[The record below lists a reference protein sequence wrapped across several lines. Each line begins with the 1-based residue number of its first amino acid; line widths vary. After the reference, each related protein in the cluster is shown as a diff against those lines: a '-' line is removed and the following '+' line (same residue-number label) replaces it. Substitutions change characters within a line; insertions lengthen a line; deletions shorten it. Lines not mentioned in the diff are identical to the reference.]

1 MKPDPR
7 TATWNVGY
15 WMLAIFALIWI
26 QSAWQAARTVE
37 PVPYSEFEKALA
49 EGRVAEIIVGETTIT
64 GKLKAP
70 DAGGKTVIVANRVDP
85 ALAERLSK
93 YNVPYTRVVEST
105 FLRDLLSWVAPA
117 AIFFGLWF
125 FFIRRMVDKQGGA
138 LGGFMSIGK
147 SRAKVYVEKNT
158 GVDFTDVAGVD
169 EAKAELQE
177 MVSFLKDPQA
187 YGRLGARMPRG
198 VLLVGPPGTGKTLL
212 AKAVAGEAGVPFFSI
227 SGSEF
232 VEMFV
237 GVGAARVRDLFEQA
251 RAKAPAI
258 IFIDEIDA
266 LGRARGAM
274 GPVGGHDEREQTLQ
288 QLLVELDGFDS
299 STGLVLL
306 AATNRPEI
314 LDPALLRAGRF
325 DRQVLVDRPDR
336 AGRVQILQVH
346 VKKIRL
352 AAGTDLE
359 QVAQLTTGFSGADL
373 ANLCN
378 EAALAATRR
387 SAQEV
392 TLADFTVAVERI
404 VAGLERRNRVLNP
417 REREVVAFH
426 EMGHALV
433 GLALPG
439 SDAVHKVSIIPRGIG
454 ALGYTIQR
462 PTEDRFLMTRE
473 ELEHK
478 IMVLLGGRAAE
489 KLVFGH
495 LSTGAADDLAK
506 VTDIARDMVTR
517 YGMDEA
523 IGYVSWEPQR
533 HAMLDV
539 PGLESG
545 GCPRSPQTQAHID
558 NSVRGIVM
566 DCFERTTALLA
577 RNRAVLDRAARELL
591 AHETLDEA
599 ALRALTADLR
609 KPSVEEAVAS
619 PTNPHG
625 DAPNP
630 ATA

>member
-454 ALGYTIQR
+454 ALDYTIQR